1 MVNDLTKTCNDS
13 FLDKTSNLTQE
24 QKTIMQ
30 MVGVSLFEKV
40 KKKETAIKKRE
51 ALFTSLLFQQYDEL
65 KYLQKLGVDLID
77 PKHKE
82 LILSFLQK

>member
-1 MVNDLTKTCNDS
+1 
-13 FLDKTSNLTQE
+13 
-24 QKTIMQ
+24 MQ

>member
-1 MVNDLTKTCNDS
+1 VVNDLTKTCNDS